1 MSSYRM
7 VRTKMSALATTR
19 RYFLRAAGCLG
30 ATLVAPLALAVERG
44 WSGLVVVT
52 GLDAEA
58 EIARRA
64 FPEAKIFC
72 GQSERDAL
80 ATLVPN
86 GCAAIASFGL
96 CGGLAPHFKVG
107 DLITAYEVTNGE
119 QSISSDYEW
128 MSRIQQCTS
137 ASPIFVYSSGTYREA
152 DTPEQRKLL
161 LDRTRAR
168 ASVIDDE
175 SLAVARLALER
186 GLKMVVLR
194 VVSDDYQ
201 DTIPSIARVAV
212 KRDGSLD
219 TRAALDW
226 LSQNPTELNTVMG
239 LAAKFKRSL
248 AVLEAAAIK
257 VGPTFQ
263 L

>member
-1 MSSYRM
+1 
-7 VRTKMSALATTR
+7 MSALATTR
-19 RYFLRAAGCLG
+19 RHFLRAAGSLG
-30 ATLVAPLALAVERG
+30 AVAFAPLARAVEG
-44 WSGLVVVT
+44 WLGLVVVT

-64 FPEAKIFC
+64 FPEATVFC

-86 GCAAIASFGL
+86 DCTAIVSFGL
-96 CGGLAPHFKVG
+96 CGGLAPHVKVG
-107 DLITAYEVTNGE
+107 DLITAYGVTNGE
-119 QSISSDYEW
+119 QIFHSDLEW
-128 MSRIQQCTS
+128 TLRIQLATS
-137 ASPIFVYSSGTYREA
+137 AFPTFMFSSGVYREA

-161 LDRTRAR
+161 FDRTK

-175 SLAVARLALER
+175 SLAVARLAMER
-186 GLKMVVLR
+186 GIKMAVLR

-226 LSQNPTELNTVMG
+226 LSKNPTELSVVMD

-248 AVLEAAAIK
+248 AVLEAAATK
-257 VGPTFQ
+257 VGSTFQ